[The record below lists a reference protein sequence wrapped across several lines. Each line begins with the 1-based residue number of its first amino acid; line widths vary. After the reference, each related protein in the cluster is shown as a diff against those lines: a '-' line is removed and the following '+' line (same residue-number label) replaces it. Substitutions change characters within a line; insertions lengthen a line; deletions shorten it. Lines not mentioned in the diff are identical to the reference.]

1 MKIRLLLLACLFATT
16 LSAQNWCPP
25 GALWKHSMYG
35 FQCSGYSELIY
46 VGDTLI
52 QSKTCKKI
60 NHRFLGYNP
69 MFAPT
74 GTVNVSIANHF
85 TYESN
90 KVVYYYNINSQ
101 FDTLFNFNANIG
113 DVWLRVVSPHGG
125 ICNVLP
131 RKPVEVLDTGSVILN
146 SVQLKKLVLKYTNVY
161 MSTFT
166 TTVIDTVYEKIGS
179 KKNFLF
185 PFVCEGAIVDP
196 DILAGGAFRC
206 YFDNSFGNYNV
217 TTNCNYIN
225 SVEENY
231 FIAQPLLVMFPNPT
245 TDYLAFSSNQE
256 IVSVRVT
263 DVLGKEYS
271 VRLLDERID
280 VSKLSSGIYF
290 LHTTNK
296 SERSVTGKF
305 IKE

>member
-1 MKIRLLLLACLFATT
+1 
-16 LSAQNWCPP
+16 
-25 GALWKHSMYG
+25 
-35 FQCSGYSELIY
+35 
-46 VGDTLI
+46 
-52 QSKTCKKI
+52 
-60 NHRFLGYNP
+60 

-74 GTVNVSIANHF
+74 GTVNVSIAKHF
-85 TYESN
+85 TYENN

-101 FDTLFNFNANIG
+101 FDTLFNFNASIG

-131 RKPVEVLDTGSVILN
+131 RKPVEVLDTGTVMLN

-166 TTVIDTVYEKIGS
+166 TTIIDTVYEKIGS

-185 PFVCEGAIVDP
+185 PFVCEGALVDP

-225 SVEENY
+225 NVEQND
-231 FIAQPLLVMFPNPT
+231 ISAQETAVLFPNPT
-245 TDYLAFSSNQE
+245 NDYLMFSSNQE
-256 IVSVRVT
+256 IVSVRVM

-271 VRLLDERID
+271 FLLLDGRLD
-280 VSKLSSGIYF
+280 VSKLNSGIYF
-290 LHTTNK
+290 LHATNQNG
-296 SERSVTGKF
+296 RSIKGKF

>member
-1 MKIRLLLLACLFATT
+1 MFFVGLFTT
-16 LSAQNWCPP
+16 NLSAQNWCPP
-25 GALWKHSMYG
+25 GALWKHSMHG

-85 TYESN
+85 TYENN

-125 ICNVLP
+125 VCNVLP
-131 RKPVEVLDTGSVILN
+131 RKSVEVLDTGTVMLN

-166 TTVIDTVYEKIGS
+166 TTIIDTVYEKIGS

-185 PFVCEGAIVDP
+185 PFVCEGALVDP

-225 SVEENY
+225 NVEQND
-231 FIAQPLLVMFPNPT
+231 ISAQETAVLFPNPT
-245 TDYLAFSSNQE
+245 NDYLMFSSNQE
-256 IVSVRVT
+256 IVSVRVM

-271 VRLLDERID
+271 FLLLDGRLD
-280 VSKLSSGIYF
+280 VSKLSSGVYF
-290 LHTTNK
+290 LHATNQ
-296 SERSVTGKF
+296 SGRSINGKF